1 MKKSSRYRTS
11 LDENRKIKLIPYFI
25 IFPSFDYNR
34 ESQHLRGNSRA
45 QKDYKNSI
53 IIILF
58 YLQLK
63 EMEQV
68 AQLYLVT

>member
-1 MKKSSRYRTS
+1 MKTG
-11 LDENRKIKLIPYFI
+11 KLIPYFI
-25 IFPSFDYNR
+25 IFLSFDYNR
-34 ESQHLRGNSRA
+34 ESQHLRGISRA
-45 QKDYKNSI
+45 QKDKNSI